1 MVLLAFSKVPE
12 RKGVPSGEIKKNE
25 TSERR

>member
-1 MVLLAFSKVPE
+1 MVLLAFGKVPE
-12 RKGVPSGEIKKNE
+12 REEVLSGEIKKNE